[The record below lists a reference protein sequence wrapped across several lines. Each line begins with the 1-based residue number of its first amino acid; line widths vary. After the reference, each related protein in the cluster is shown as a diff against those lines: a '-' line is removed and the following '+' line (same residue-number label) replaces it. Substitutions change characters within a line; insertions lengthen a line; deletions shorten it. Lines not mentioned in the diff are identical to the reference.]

1 MKKAALFP
9 GSFDPVTLGHIDI
22 INRILPLVDQLY
34 IGIGVNAEKVSMF
47 SLKKRLYWLEELFKS
62 ESKIKVISYE
72 GLTINICKDIGAQYI
87 VRGIRSVRDFE
98 YERAI
103 ADMNKKLLKNLETL
117 LLFASP
123 EYSTLASTLVRDVL
137 RNGGD
142 VSAFLPETI
151 LDDLKNDNLI
161 LA

>member
-72 GLTINICKDIGAQYI
+72 GLTVNICKGIGAQYI